1 MSKIITLRKGLDI
14 NLQGKAVEKLVKL
27 PLAPEYA
34 VSPLDFEGVT
44 PKLLVKA
51 GDRVKAGT
59 PLFFNKYNERVVFTS
74 PVSGTVSAINR
85 GEKRC
90 ILNVTVQADATQTY
104 EEFAKLNVQTAS
116 REEIIDLLLKSG
128 LWPMII
134 QRPYGIIADPSDT
147 PKAVFV
153 STPHRWLRI
162 TISCWP
168 VRSGTSKRVSKRC
181 ASSLRARSI
190 WACVPVRR
198 AKWHF

>member
-116 REEIIDLLLKSG
+116 REEIIDLLLVCRYVMCYNK
-128 LWPMII
+128 
-134 QRPYGIIADPSDT
+134 
-147 PKAVFV
+147 
-153 STPHRWLRI
+153 
-162 TISCWP
+162 
-168 VRSGTSKRVSKRC
+168 
-181 ASSLRARSI
+181 
-190 WACVPVRR
+190 
-198 AKWHF
+198 

>member
-1 MSKIITLRKGLDI
+1 MQNNYLKNNHLLIMSKIITLRKGLDI

-128 LWPMII
+128 HDYPAAL
-134 QRPYGIIADPSDT
+134 RY
-147 PKAVFV
+147 
-153 STPHRWLRI
+153 HRRSERH
-162 TISCWP
+162 TEGRFRFD
-168 VRSGTSKRVSKRC
+168 VRFRTAGSG
-181 ASSLRARSI
+181 LQFRAGR
-190 WACVPVRR
+190 
-198 AKWHF
+198 

>member
-74 PVSGTVSAINR
+74 PVRS
-85 GEKRC
+85 
-90 ILNVTVQADATQTY
+90 
-104 EEFAKLNVQTAS
+104 EERRVGKECRS
-116 REEIIDLLLKSG
+116 RWS
-128 LWPMII
+128 
-134 QRPYGIIADPSDT
+134 PY
-147 PKAVFV
+147 
-153 STPHRWLRI
+153 H
-162 TISCWP
+162 
-168 VRSGTSKRVSKRC
+168 
-181 ASSLRARSI
+181 
-190 WACVPVRR
+190 
-198 AKWHF
+198 